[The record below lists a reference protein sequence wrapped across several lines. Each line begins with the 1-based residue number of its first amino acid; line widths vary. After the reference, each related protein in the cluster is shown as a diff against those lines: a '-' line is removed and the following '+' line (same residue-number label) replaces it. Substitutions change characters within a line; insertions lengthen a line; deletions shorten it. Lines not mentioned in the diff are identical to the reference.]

1 MKIDLSGLTSSP
13 LFGWALL
20 ILGLVLVFVIL
31 RFFFHIITA
40 IFRFLLRFIWHG
52 IALLI
57 IIVLILKLLQYL
69 STIRGFAYTG
79 G

>member
-1 MKIDLSGLTSSP
+1 MTIDLSGLTSSP

-20 ILGLVLVFVIL
+20 ILGLAVVFIVL
-31 RFFFHIITA
+31 RYFFHIVAA

-69 STIRGFAYTG
+69 NII
-79 G
+79 

>member
-1 MKIDLSGLTSSP
+1 MAIDLSDLTSSP
-13 LFGWALL
+13 LLGWALL
-20 ILGLVLVFVIL
+20 ILGLILVFVIF

-57 IIVLILKLLQYL
+57 VIILILKLLQYL
-69 STIRGFAYTG
+69 NII
-79 G
+79 